1 MGAGT
6 SPVMGG
12 GQMSLE
18 LDAAG
23 GREVGSHI
31 RMTGTAFGLK
41 LALDQVVIERTPP
54 RSKTW

>member
-1 MGAGT
+1 
-6 SPVMGG
+6 MGG

-31 RMTGTAFGLK
+31 RMTETAFGLK